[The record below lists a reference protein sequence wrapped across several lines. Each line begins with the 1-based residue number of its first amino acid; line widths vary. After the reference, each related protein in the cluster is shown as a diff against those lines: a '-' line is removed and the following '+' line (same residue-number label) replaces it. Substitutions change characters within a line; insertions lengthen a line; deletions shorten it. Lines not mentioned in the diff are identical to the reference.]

1 MMMSEAWS
9 LGTALLAGLLLGVF
23 FFSGLWW
30 TVRRGLASEHAAGW
44 FLGSMLLRT
53 SVVLGGFYVIMGD
66 SWQRLLTGLLGFAIA
81 RLIVMRCT
89 RSADQAAQEAGHAS

>member
-1 MMMSEAWS
+1 MMNEVWS

-23 FFSGLWW
+23 FFAGLWW
-30 TVRRGLASEHAAGW
+30 TVRHGLASEHAARW

-53 SVVLGGFYVIMGD
+53 SVVLAGFYYIMGD
-66 SWQRLLTGLLGFAIA
+66 SWQRLLTGLIGFSIA

-89 RSADQAAQEAGHAS
+89 RNLDQAAQEAGHAS